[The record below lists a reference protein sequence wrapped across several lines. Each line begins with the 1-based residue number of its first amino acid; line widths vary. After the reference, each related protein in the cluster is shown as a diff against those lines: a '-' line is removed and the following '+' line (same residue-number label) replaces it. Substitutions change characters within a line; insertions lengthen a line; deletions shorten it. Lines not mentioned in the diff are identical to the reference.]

1 MTVCFETVPMFIVNY
16 NGLESLGSTFLKVID
31 KAVEASTYVDNI
43 KVILVD
49 NGSKDGSAD
58 VVQERFWDTVTLL
71 RLKFNLGHSGG
82 VNVALKWY
90 IATAG
95 CTPRKVFVMDNDYM
109 ITNPEGLKEMLGYM
123 EREKRTAAVQ
133 GVNLLPNGRV
143 SDAGVLLTTFFNGR
157 FRCGGFSVGECPEG
171 YSYVSYTV
179 SCMALY
185 NLRIVLSKRDFLFN
199 RHNIIRHDDVDLS
212 LEMWSHGFTS
222 AVIPATVGVHF
233 VSSTRTRVSK
243 DFIEYESK
251 RGRTLLYRRASS
263 YLKASSLLIPYTR
276 EIPYMVARLA
286 IYDYDIARIRTRAFL
301 DALTMK
307 VKPFNGSYEP
317 LLIKPRM
324 DSLFNLHRQLDKLS
338 SLIVDKSTLMS
349 SNKPF
354 IINPRL

>member
-1 MTVCFETVPMFIVNY
+1 MFIVNY
-16 NGLESLGSTFLKVID
+16 NSLESLGSTFLKVID

-49 NGSKDGSAD
+49 NGSKDGSTD
-58 VVQERFWDTVTLL
+58 IVQERFWDTVTLL
-71 RLKFNLGHSGG
+71 RLKSNLGHSGG
-82 VNVALKWY
+82 VNVALKRY
-90 IATAG
+90 IVTAG

-109 ITNPEGLKEMLGYM
+109 ITNPEGLKEMLDYM

-185 NLRIVLSKRDFLFN
+185 NLRIVLGKRDFLFN

-263 YLKASSLLIPYTR
+263 YLKASSLLIPYIR
-276 EIPYMVARLA
+276 EIPYMVTRLA

-307 VKPFNGSYEP
+307 IKPFSGPYEP

-324 DSLFNLHRQLDKLS
+324 DSIFNLHRQLDKLS

>member
-1 MTVCFETVPMFIVNY
+1 MP
-16 NGLESLGSTFLKVID
+16 
-31 KAVEASTYVDNI
+31 
-43 KVILVD
+43 
-49 NGSKDGSAD
+49 
-58 VVQERFWDTVTLL
+58 LL
-71 RLKFNLGHSGG
+71 
-82 VNVALKWY
+82 VAL
-90 IATAG
+90 
-95 CTPRKVFVMDNDYM
+95 PEKVFVMDNDYI
-109 ITNPEGLKEMLGYM
+109 ITNPEGLKEMMGYM

-199 RHNIIRHDDVDLS
+199 RINIIRHDDVDLS

-233 VSSTRTRVSK
+233 VSSTRTRLSK

-263 YLKASSLLIPYTR
+263 YLKASSLLIPYIR

-307 VKPFNGSYEP
+307 VKPFSGPYEP

-324 DSLFNLHRQLDKLS
+324 DSIFNLHRQLDKLS
-338 SLIVDKSTLMS
+338 SLVVDRSTLMS

-354 IINPRL
+354 IINPCL

>member
-1 MTVCFETVPMFIVNY
+1 
-16 NGLESLGSTFLKVID
+16 
-31 KAVEASTYVDNI
+31 
-43 KVILVD
+43 
-49 NGSKDGSAD
+49 
-58 VVQERFWDTVTLL
+58 
-71 RLKFNLGHSGG
+71 
-82 VNVALKWY
+82 
-90 IATAG
+90 
-95 CTPRKVFVMDNDYM
+95 
-109 ITNPEGLKEMLGYM
+109 
-123 EREKRTAAVQ
+123 
-133 GVNLLPNGRV
+133 LLPNGRV

-157 FRCGGFSVGECPEG
+157 FRCGGFSVGERPEG
-171 YSYVSYTV
+171 YSYVSYIVGCT
-179 SCMALY
+179 ALY

-233 VSSTRTRVSK
+233 VSSTRTRLSN

-263 YLKASSLLIPYTR
+263 YLKASSLLIPYIR

-286 IYDYDIARIRTRAFL
+286 IYNYDIARIRTRAFL

-307 VKPFNGSYEP
+307 VKPFSGPYEP

-324 DSLFNLHRQLDKLS
+324 DPIFNLHGRLDKLS

-354 IINPRL
+354 IVNPSL

>member
-1 MTVCFETVPMFIVNY
+1 VTVCSETVPMFIVNY

-31 KAVEASTYVDNI
+31 KAIEASTYVDNI

-49 NGSKDGSAD
+49 NGSKDRSAD
-58 VVQERFWDTVTLL
+58 IVQERFWDTVTLL
-71 RLKFNLGHSGG
+71 RLKSNLGHSNG
-82 VNVALKWY
+82 VNVALKRY

-222 AVIPATVGVHF
+222 AVIPATVGVHI
-233 VSSTRTRVSK
+233 VSSTRTRLSK

-263 YLKASSLLIPYTR
+263 YLKASSLLIPYIR
-276 EIPYMVARLA
+276 EIPYMVTRLA

-307 VKPFNGSYEP
+307 VKPFSGPYEP

-324 DSLFNLHRQLDKLS
+324 DSIFNLHRQLDKLS
-338 SLIVDKSTLMS
+338 SLVVDRSTLMS